1 MDFHAEAVIA
11 DEFMRFLMNGSLYQG
26 SKPVMWSPVEKTALA
41 EAEVEYHDHTSHT
54 IWVRFKVPPSNY
66 MAPFVHPEQPGSPTP
81 QRVLN
86 QSNLAGVSIVI
97 WTTTPWTIP
106 QNRAVSYNPNISYG
120 LYRVDAVAEN
130 GPYIVIA
137 PGIALAHGRPSE
149 AVLEVGLSLVTL
161 AQPVDFGNE
170 ANDPVRL
177 VIGLCATDHNTH
189 IDIMAELATFLGDS
203 VSVNTVLNAVDSD
216 HIRSLF

>member
-1 MDFHAEAVIA
+1 MA
-11 DEFMRFLMNGSLYQG
+11 
-26 SKPVMWSPVEKTALA
+26 SPKQLSNYSALA
-41 EAEVEYHDHTSHT
+41 TAFAEHSIRVGAIALDREHAIEMAGELLVASGRSTPEYTESM
-54 IWVRFKVPPSNY
+54 I
-66 MAPFVHPEQPGSPTP
+66 
-81 QRVLN
+81 
-86 QSNLAGVSIVI
+86 
-97 WTTTPWTIP
+97 
-106 QNRAVSYNPNISYG
+106 
-120 LYRVDAVAEN
+120 DAVAEN

-149 AVLEVGLSLVTL
+149 AVLEIGLSLVTL
-161 AQPVDFGNE
+161 AQPVVFGNE

-177 VIGLCATDHNTH
+177 VVGLCATDHSSH

>member
-1 MDFHAEAVIA
+1 MA
-11 DEFMRFLMNGSLYQG
+11 
-26 SKPVMWSPVEKTALA
+26 SPKQLSNYSALA
-41 EAEVEYHDHTSHT
+41 KAFAENSIRVGAIALDREHAIEMAGELLVASGRSTPEYTESM
-54 IWVRFKVPPSNY
+54 I
-66 MAPFVHPEQPGSPTP
+66 
-81 QRVLN
+81 
-86 QSNLAGVSIVI
+86 
-97 WTTTPWTIP
+97 
-106 QNRAVSYNPNISYG
+106 
-120 LYRVDAVAEN
+120 DAVAEN

-149 AVLEVGLSLVTL
+149 AVLEIGLSLVTL
-161 AQPVDFGNE
+161 AQPVVFGNE

-177 VIGLCATDHNTH
+177 VVGLCATDHSSH